1 MSRPAIPSPPN
12 LPLGTATSV
21 PSAPPAFRVIGPV
34 LVPEHQVPARHGFTA
49 LLSNVSRVG
58 PWELPRNMRVAAF
71 MGQVTLD
78 LTQVA
83 IAPGV
88 STIEVMCI
96 MGEVKIVVPNALRVE
111 CSGNPVMGEFQIRGS
126 AVAPASPTA
135 PLVRITGTAV
145 AGNVS
150 VRVVDPNAPRWWET
164 WLARRRDRRRPAA
177 GA

>member
-12 LPLGTATSV
+12 LPLGTAS
-21 PSAPPAFRVIGPV
+21 SAPAAALAHPVIGPV
-34 LVPEHQVPARHGFTA
+34 LVSEQQVPARHGFTA
-49 LLSNVSRVG
+49 LLSSVSRVG
-58 PWELPRNMRVAAF
+58 GWQLPRTMRVAAF

-83 IAPGV
+83 IAPGA
-88 STIEVMCI
+88 STIEIMCI

-135 PLVRITGTAV
+135 PLVRITGIAL
-145 AGNVS
+145 AGKVS
-150 VRVVDPNAPRWWET
+150 VRVVDPNAPRWWQT
-164 WLARRRDRRRPAA
+164 WLARRRDRRGPAA